1 VIVEGGGVAY
11 GVQEWMASLKVWS
24 MTMEVFR
31 GDGERRPEKLLMA
44 AVFR

>member
-24 MTMEVFR
+24 MTMEVSR
-31 GDGERRPEKLLMA
+31 GDREQRPETLLVA
-44 AVFR
+44 AVFW